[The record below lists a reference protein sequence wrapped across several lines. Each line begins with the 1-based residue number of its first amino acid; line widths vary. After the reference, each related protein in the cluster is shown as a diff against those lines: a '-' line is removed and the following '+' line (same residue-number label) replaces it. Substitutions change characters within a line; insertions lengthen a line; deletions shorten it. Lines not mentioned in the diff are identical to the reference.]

1 MHLNKR
7 NCLAATAMALALPAT
22 SALALPA
29 TSALADITVYATT
42 GYLGDAVAKIAPD
55 AEVITMVGPGGDP
68 HTYQPST
75 KDIQTIQAA
84 DAVVWNGLY
93 LEARMEDLLNGL
105 GDKALATAEMLPGA
119 MLLPWEDDLN
129 DPHVWNSP
137 VAWASIV
144 GYVADHLGEIDPDNA
159 DAYVANAKAY
169 IEEIRAADSEAT
181 ALLAT
186 IPEEN
191 RILITGHDAFEY
203 FGDVYG
209 LEVQATDF
217 VSTEAEMSPAQ
228 LADLAQFIAENK
240 IPVIFQDNQANPQ
253 AIVSLQEA
261 VQSLGWKVEIS
272 GEELFADSLGAGEN
286 VDEYLE
292 VFLHNAKAV
301 AEALGE

>member
-1 MHLNKR
+1 MTIMTR
-7 NCLAATAMALALPAT
+7 NLCAAAAIALG
-22 SALALPA
+22 LPA

-42 GYLGDAVAKIAPD
+42 GYLGDAVSKIAPD

-75 KDIQTIQAA
+75 RDIQTIQSA
-84 DAVVWNGLY
+84 DAVVWNGLF
-93 LEARMEDLLNGL
+93 LEARMEDLLMSL
-105 GDKALATAEMLPGA
+105 GDKALATAERLPSA

-137 VAWASIV
+137 VAWSAIV
-144 GYVADHLGEIDPDNA
+144 GYIADHLAEIDPDNA

-169 IEEIRAADSEAT
+169 IDEIRTADAEAT
-181 ALLAT
+181 KLLSA
-186 IPEEN
+186 IPDAN

-203 FGDVYG
+203 FGDIYG
-209 LEVQATDF
+209 LEVRATDF
-217 VSTEAEMSPAQ
+217 VSTEAEMSPAE
-228 LADLAQFIAENK
+228 LAELAQFIADKK

-261 VQSLGWKVEIS
+261 VQALDWSVEIS
-272 GEELFADSLGAGEN
+272 SDELFADSLGAEED

-292 VFLHNAKAV
+292 AFLHNAKAV
-301 AEALGE
+301 ATALGAGS